1 MTSTLVEDPF
11 YTTTDF
17 ADPYPLEMVLE
28 AYNKMGEK
36 TSVGYKQTVK
46 DLEELPIIPLPPSS
60 APTSSPVASYLSIYY
75 HHIRITRLLNVSCG
89 ALYGNE
95 VRLYSFM
102 DSYSNVGVMS
112 LIVIIIIV

>member
-1 MTSTLVEDPF
+1 
-11 YTTTDF
+11 
-17 ADPYPLEMVLE
+17 MVLE
-28 AYNKMGEK
+28 AYDKMGEK
-36 TSVGYKQTVK
+36 TFIGYKHPFE
-46 DLEELPIIPLPPSS
+46 DLKGPPIIPLPPSS
-60 APTSSPVASYLSIYY
+60 APTSSPAASYLSIYY

-95 VRLYSFM
+95 VRLYSYM